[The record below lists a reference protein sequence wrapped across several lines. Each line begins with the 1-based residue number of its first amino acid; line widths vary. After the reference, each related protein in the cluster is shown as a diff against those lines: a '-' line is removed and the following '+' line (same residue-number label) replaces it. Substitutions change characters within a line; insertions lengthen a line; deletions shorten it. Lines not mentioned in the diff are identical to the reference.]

1 MDSLATTLLSTNLPP
16 TDLQS
21 DCVRQLIL
29 NHQKGALDLRVQYR
43 GRTPPL
49 DVIARR
55 EHALR
60 SIAAWKVVLSPV
72 RRLPCEVL
80 SEIFV
85 FCVVPALRSR
95 STSADDPREPP
106 ILMSHVCAL
115 WRNVALNTPRLWYDL
130 IFLFSKGLPK
140 RRTIPILEELIHRST
155 PHGLRTYIDSDSF
168 SFSDSPDILRQLIAI
183 PEFAPRVQTLHLK
196 MGITHFEDLLHVP
209 TPIFLDITTLR
220 LDICIS
226 RKQQFVGRILEFF
239 ESPTLRELIIRCT
252 YWEDS
257 FCISLSPHFPWAQLV
272 DLDLDV
278 AQKRLPSPNPQPD
291 LAICTLP
298 NLQNLIMHG
307 WECTYWPFE
316 IFRFPNLTLLDLT
329 LVKWPAEALLSLQV
343 APTFTLTHL
352 SLHSTYSDSEDGVA
366 LVLRF
371 LAQSPT
377 IENLQLNEI
386 SGSGL
391 IQGLTYVP
399 SYDPVLL
406 PRLER
411 LWISICS
418 WRDSEKAVLRD
429 GGEGLV
435 QMIESRCYL
444 DLRPSGATPFA
455 QLWDFCLKCWKPK
468 FSVSVQERL
477 AYLEEDGVFRW
488 WD

>member
-21 DCVRQLIL
+21 DSVRQLIL
-29 NHQKGALDLRVQYR
+29 NYQKGALDLRVQYR

-239 ESPTLRELIIRCT
+239 ESPTLRELTIRCT

-278 AQKRLPSPNPQPD
+278 ALKAVELVRILTQCINLRRCGLFSLPSPNPQPD

-329 LVKWPAEALLSLQV
+329 LGKWPTEALLSLQV
-343 APTFTLTHL
+343 APTFMLTHL
-352 SLHSTYSDSEDGVA
+352 SLHST
-366 LVLRF
+366 
-371 LAQSPT
+371 
-377 IENLQLNEI
+377 
-386 SGSGL
+386 
-391 IQGLTYVP
+391 
-399 SYDPVLL
+399 
-406 PRLER
+406 
-411 LWISICS
+411 
-418 WRDSEKAVLRD
+418 EKAVLRD

-444 DLRPSGATPFA
+444 DLRPSGAPPFA